1 MNKVLYGTV
10 SALALMLAAHGVAQ
24 AQQTSSATAT
34 GAAAVQN
41 NNSNG
46 PFANTLII
54 DSGSNN
60 LINDN
65 AFDNAKGAF
74 NVLQNQSINSAVQ
87 QGMSI
92 AAIVNKAGT
101 PDNESDSV
109 AAVGLGTSVA
119 GNFANNARIANNSN
133 LITDEAFSHAAGAFN
148 VLQDKAV
155 NSAVQQAMAIG
166 AIVNKGNG
174 LDDDAKILTANASV
188 SETASNVVNQ
198 AVGSSI
204 ASPNTINDD
213 AFKNAKGAFQVLQ
226 NSSINSSVQ
235 QGMAIA
241 ATVNTGGGADSLNL
255 STASVTLVDPLA
267 GALSAGAAI
276 SSDNMIANNAFENA
290 KGAFNVLQNLS
301 INSDVQ
307 QGMAIAAI
315 VNNGG
320 TGAGGGQNFQST
332 ATFNGAATVSVNNAQ
347 AAHVDSFNAIDN
359 FAFDHAAGAFNVLQN
374 RSINSDVQ
382 QGMAIA
388 AQVNNIDRDE
398 GALDN
403 DTHFASATAHATA
416 TATVSNNVTGDL
428 VVNNVTGF
436 NTIQDNAFN
445 HAAGAFNVLQNASIN
460 SSVQQGM
467 AIAAVVNRDNDGD
480 PLASFDLDQQHALS
494 TAALSATVTGNT
506 GSAGG
511 FTNIL
516 ASNTITN
523 HAFDNAKGAFQV
535 MQNQSVNSAVQQT
548 MSISAVVN
556 K

>member
-1 MNKVLYGTV
+1 MKKALYGTV
-10 SALALMLAAHGVAQ
+10 SALALILAAHGVAQ
-24 AQQTSSATAT
+24 AQQRSSANTNA
-34 GAAAVQN
+34 GAAVQG

-54 DSGSNN
+54 DFGSDN
-60 LINDN
+60 LIDDN
-65 AFDNAKGAF
+65 AFDHAKGAF

-87 QGMSI
+87 QEMSI
-92 AAIVNKAGT
+92 AAIVNQAGT
-101 PDNESDSV
+101 PDNDSDSGAGV
-109 AAVGLGTSVA
+109 KLGSSVEANAASQ
-119 GNFANNARIANNSN
+119 ARIANNSN

-155 NSAVQQAMAIG
+155 NSAVQQGMAIA
-166 AIVNKGNG
+166 AIVNRGNG
-174 LDDDAKILTANASV
+174 LDDDGKILTANASADT
-188 SETASNVVNQ
+188 TAAQQLNNAIGASV
-198 AVGSSI
+198 
-204 ASPNTINDD
+204 ASPNTINYD

-226 NSSINSSVQ
+226 NSSIDSSVQ
-235 QGMAIA
+235 QATAIA
-241 ATVNTGGGADSLNL
+241 AIVNNGGGADSLNSAL
-255 STASVTLVDPLA
+255 ASAVISGSVNR
-267 GALSAGAAI
+267 ALSAGASI
-276 SSDNMIANNAFENA
+276 SSSNLIANNAFENA

-307 QGMAIAAI
+307 QGMSIAVI
-315 VNNGG
+315 VNSGG
-320 TGAGGGQNFQST
+320 TGAGGVQNFQSE
-332 ATFNGAATVSVNNAQ
+332 AGVLGDAAVENSNAQ

-359 FAFDHAAGAFNVLQN
+359 VAFDHAGGAFNVLQN

-388 AQVNNIDRDE
+388 AQVNRIDRDE
-398 GALDN
+398 GATDN
-403 DTHFASATAHATA
+403 DTHFGSAAAQSPAKAS
-416 TATVSNNVTGDL
+416 VLSNTTGDL

-436 NTIQDNAFN
+436 NVLQDNAFN

-460 SSVQQGM
+460 SAVQQGM
-467 AIAAVVNRDNDGD
+467 AIAAIVNRDNDGD
-480 PLASFDLDQQHALS
+480 PFAAFDLDQQHALS
-494 TAALSATVTGNT
+494 TAVLSATVTGNT

-548 MSISAVVN
+548 MSISAIVN